1 MKTYRAMLMV
11 VIVIIILFYIVGG
24 MLLIALSSAVWS
36 AVLGG
41 LLIFAGIVATRVVW
55 DMRR

>member
-11 VIVIIILFYIVGG
+11 VIGIIILFYIVGG

>member
-11 VIVIIILFYIVGG
+11 VIGIIILFYIVGG

-41 LLIFAGIVATRVVW
+41 LLILAGIVATRVVW